1 MDRLNGVFKSL
12 TITASTLLL
21 RSTQKLISMWNV
33 TIEVSCTQFGSRIFE
48 STTFIYL
55 FLFFL
60 FFVEKK
66 ITHLDKR
73 KKRRDHHELID
84 DNFIWTWL
92 VEKIYIF

>member
-12 TITASTLLL
+12 TIMASTLLL

-60 FFVEKK
+60 FFVEKRSHILTK
-66 ITHLDKR
+66 EIKEET
-73 KKRRDHHELID
+73 IM
-84 DNFIWTWL
+84 N
-92 VEKIYIF
+92 

>member
-12 TITASTLLL
+12 TIMASTLLL
-21 RSTQKLISMWNV
+21 RGTQKLISMWNV
-33 TIEVSCTQFGSRIFE
+33 TIEVSCTQFGSRILE

-66 ITHLDKR
+66 ITRLDKR

-92 VEKIYIF
+92 VEKKSIF